1 MATLEELEDAL
12 ITAGESGNTKAT
24 ASISDAMRAHPTFQ
38 GNAKEKLD
46 SGSYGL
52 DANLQH
58 LGKDEKRAEMSKY
71 MARSMGLKD
80 SEVDVTQGMG
90 TYGRF
95 KLSFQPTEKDK
106 VKHLEDTYGR
116 ENIRATE
123 VGGKMKLLYRD
134 EQETGGQFRA
144 VDEEGVSLADFF
156 GDTAGTA
163 LPIAGAVG
171 AAVATGGASIPLM
184 AGASA
189 LGGLA
194 AGVGQ
199 DTAVRAASGEDL
211 QLGESLKRR
220 GIEAAIGVPIDLVT
234 GVGGKLLTQSLSKR
248 AVDKTT
254 GSVLKAIDDVNLKY
268 SNDVG
273 QIEATTAMEIGE
285 QSAKEESVRA
295 GFGGA
300 PHKQLENIRIR
311 SAQIRDVMRGK
322 QAPKDI
328 ESAFKG
334 YVDDVNEQLNI
345 MRASKDK
352 AVVDMADIID
362 QKIANNAGRLKPK
375 TAAGQ
380 SKRGDDIQGAIQD
393 AVARKGKGGKVV
405 GGVEFERGKLYGAA
419 YGATEGAGVTLNS
432 LEDAIQAGLG
442 DMNLPRDMTG
452 DIINLLGERVGKNA
466 ASIIDDLTRM
476 HGSGT
481 SGVTKSST
489 LTVQQVDDYLQ
500 GIAKDAKLHKTGALT
515 PTERNARALHANIKA
530 LRDKVIDEQAPAA
543 RPLFKSADD
552 HFQKKVLPARELDVD
567 KILSTEASGAY
578 SQQGEQVIDAA
589 LNSTRA
595 VKQILKVTG
604 NDSTVKKTL
613 RDAYLERISAN
624 PQSLS
629 WDDDIVTALWGSG
642 KVKSLQ
648 KAQAI
653 LKGRK
658 LAMSSKTEAAFN
670 KAMGAMDDTSRNKAL
685 NELKKAHK
693 ADTDLAEA
701 LKKKLIRAVREDKV
715 EINSKNAGEFVDT
728 MNNSSPAEINA
739 FYKAVENGRGGV
751 EAKEAFQ
758 QASFDRLQSITKG
771 SSPQRAGKHSESL
784 WTPELMDAQLKGAS
798 GKRWEALL
806 GKDQVKDLMDL
817 NTIIRSASEPK
828 VAAGEIGA
836 RTGGSVGQGG
846 FTPYVLVSGSIPKW
860 AWRKVLNV
868 AYGSKMLKPLVKAL
882 DPENVTF
889 DDALFKKIMP
899 AMMAT
904 QRGAKALGDEMDAD
918 PEFEAFMEDQMA
930 GGGSPQASQ

>member
-1 MATLEELEDAL
+1 
-12 ITAGESGNTKAT
+12 
-24 ASISDAMRAHPTFQ
+24 
-38 GNAKEKLD
+38 
-46 SGSYGL
+46 
-52 DANLQH
+52 
-58 LGKDEKRAEMSKY
+58 
-71 MARSMGLKD
+71 MGF
-80 SEVDVTQGMG
+80 G
-90 TYGRF
+90 GRF
-95 KLSFQPTEKDK
+95 TLGFQATEKDK
-106 VKHLEDTYGR
+106 FKELEDRYGR
-116 ENIRATE
+116 ENIQGIE
-123 VGGKMKLLYRD
+123 VGGKQKLLYRD
-134 EQETGGQFRA
+134 EKETGGKYRA
-144 VDEEGVSLADFF
+144 VDEEGLSLSDFF
-156 GDTAGTA
+156 ADTAGTA

-171 AAVATGGASIPLM
+171 AAALTGGTSIPLL

-328 ESAFKG
+328 ESAFAG

-380 SKRGDDIQGAIQD
+380 TQRGDSIQGAIQD
-393 AVARKGKGGKVV
+393 AVARKEGGKVV
-405 GGVEFERGKLYGAA
+405 GGVEFERGKLYDAA
-419 YGATEGAGVTLNS
+419 YGATEGAQVSLPS
-432 LEDAIQAGLG
+432 LEATIQSSLK
-442 DMNLPRDMTG
+442 DMNLPTDMAG
-452 DIINLLGERVGKNA
+452 DVIELLGERVGKNSA
-466 ASIIDDLTRM
+466 QVVDDLTRM
-476 HGSGT
+476 HGNGSA
-481 SGVTKSST
+481 

-500 GIAKDAKLHKTGALT
+500 QIAKDAKLNKTGALT
-515 PTERNARALHANIKA
+515 VTERHARTLHANVKA

-552 HFQKKVLPARELDVD
+552 HFKQKVLPARELDVD

-578 SQQGEQVIDAA
+578 SHQGEQVIDAA

-604 NDSTVKKTL
+604 NDSAVKKTL

-658 LAMSSKTEAAFN
+658 LAMSAKTEAAFN
-670 KAMGAMDDTSRNKAL
+670 KAMGAMDDTSRNRAL

-806 GKDQVKDLMDL
+806 GKDQVKDLRDL

-860 AWRKVLNV
+860 AWRKVINV

-918 PEFEAFMEDQMA
+918 PEFESWMENQMA
-930 GGGSPQASQ
+930 GGESPQSPQ

>member
-24 ASISDAMRAHPTFQ
+24 SSISDAMRAHPTFQ

-171 AAVATGGASIPLM
+171 AAVATGGASIPLL

-328 ESAFKG
+328 ESAFAG

-380 SKRGDDIQGAIQD
+380 TQRGDSIQGAIQD
-393 AVARKGKGGKVV
+393 AVARKEGGKVV
-405 GGVEFERGKLYGAA
+405 GGVEFERGKLYDAA
-419 YGATEGAGVTLNS
+419 YGATEGAQVSLPS
-432 LEDAIQAGLG
+432 LEATIQSSLK
-442 DMNLPRDMTG
+442 DMNLPTDMAG
-452 DIINLLGERVGKNA
+452 DVIELLGERVGKNA
-466 ASIIDDLTRM
+466 AQVVDDLTRIQGN
-476 HGSGT
+476 GSA
-481 SGVTKSST
+481 

-500 GIAKDAKLHKTGALT
+500 QIAKDAKLNKTGALT
-515 PTERNARALHANIKA
+515 VTERHARTLHANVKA

-552 HFQKKVLPARELDVD
+552 HFKQKVLPARELDVD
-567 KILSTEASGAY
+567 KILSKEASGAY
-578 SQQGEQVIDAA
+578 SNQGEQVIDAA

-604 NDSTVKKTL
+604 NDSAVKKTL

-642 KVKSLQ
+642 TEGSSH
-648 KAQAI
+648 
-653 LKGRK
+653 LKG
-658 LAMSSKTEAAFN
+658 S
-670 KAMGAMDDTSRNKAL
+670 
-685 NELKKAHK
+685 
-693 ADTDLAEA
+693 
-701 LKKKLIRAVREDKV
+701 
-715 EINSKNAGEFVDT
+715 
-728 MNNSSPAEINA
+728 
-739 FYKAVENGRGGV
+739 
-751 EAKEAFQ
+751 
-758 QASFDRLQSITKG
+758 QAS
-771 SSPQRAGKHSESL
+771 
-784 WTPELMDAQLKGAS
+784 
-798 GKRWEALL
+798 
-806 GKDQVKDLMDL
+806 
-817 NTIIRSASEPK
+817 
-828 VAAGEIGA
+828 
-836 RTGGSVGQGG
+836 
-846 FTPYVLVSGSIPKW
+846 
-860 AWRKVLNV
+860 NV
-868 AYGSKMLKPLVKAL
+868 
-882 DPENVTF
+882 
-889 DDALFKKIMP
+889 I
-899 AMMAT
+899 
-904 QRGAKALGDEMDAD
+904 
-918 PEFEAFMEDQMA
+918 ED
-930 GGGSPQASQ
+930 

>member
-1 MATLEELEDAL
+1 MATLEELENAL
-12 ITAGESGNTKAT
+12 ITAGESGNTEAT
-24 ASISDAMRAHPTFQ
+24 ESISDAMRAHPTFQ
-38 GNAKEKLD
+38 QNAKGTLD
-46 SGSYGL
+46 SGDYKYGDDGVTEL
-52 DANLQH
+52 EKGEQRAN
-58 LGKDEKRAEMSKY
+58 MSKQ

-171 AAVATGGASIPLM
+171 AAVATGGASIPLL

-328 ESAFKG
+328 ESAFAG

-380 SKRGDDIQGAIQD
+380 TQRGDSIQGAIQD
-393 AVARKGKGGKVV
+393 AVARKEGGKVV
-405 GGVEFERGKLYGAA
+405 GGVEFERGKLYDAA
-419 YGATEGAGVTLNS
+419 YGATEGAQVSLPS
-432 LEDAIQAGLG
+432 LEATIQSSLK
-442 DMNLPRDMTG
+442 DMNLPTDMAG
-452 DIINLLGERVGKNA
+452 DVIELLGERVGKNSA
-466 ASIIDDLTRM
+466 QVVDDLTRM
-476 HGSGT
+476 HGNGSA
-481 SGVTKSST
+481 

-500 GIAKDAKLHKTGALT
+500 QIAKDAKLNKTGALT
-515 PTERNARALHANIKA
+515 VTERHARTLHANVKA

-552 HFQKKVLPARELDVD
+552 HFKQKVLPARELDVD
-567 KILSTEASGAY
+567 KILSKEASGAY
-578 SQQGEQVIDAA
+578 SNQGEQVIDAA

-604 NDSTVKKTL
+604 NDSAVKKTL

-670 KAMGAMDDTSRNKAL
+670 KVMGAMDDTSRNRAIK
-685 NELKKAHK
+685 ELDKAHK
-693 ADTDLAEA
+693 ADAELEKA

-728 MNNSSPAEINA
+728 MNNSSPAEIKA
-739 FYKAVENGRGGV
+739 FYEAVEKGRGGV

-758 QASFDRLQSITKG
+758 QASFDRLQSLTKG
-771 SSPQRAGKHSESL
+771 SSPQRAGKHSEAL

-798 GKRWEALL
+798 RDRWEALL

-860 AWRKVLNV
+860 AWRKVINV

-918 PEFEAFMEDQMA
+918 PEFESWMENRMA
-930 GGGSPQASQ
+930 GGESPQASQ

>member
-171 AAVATGGASIPLM
+171 AAVATGGASIPLL

-268 SNDVG
+268 SDDVG
-273 QIEATTAMEIGE
+273 RIEATTAMEIGE

-328 ESAFKG
+328 ESAFAG

-380 SKRGDDIQGAIQD
+380 TQRGDSIQGAIQD
-393 AVARKGKGGKVV
+393 AVARKEGGKVV
-405 GGVEFERGKLYGAA
+405 GGVEFERGKLYDAA
-419 YGATEGAGVTLNS
+419 YGATEGAQVSLPS
-432 LEDAIQAGLG
+432 LEATIQSSLK
-442 DMNLPRDMTG
+442 DMNLPTDMAG
-452 DIINLLGERVGKNA
+452 DVIELLGERVGKNSA
-466 ASIIDDLTRM
+466 QVVDDLTRM
-476 HGSGT
+476 HGNGSA
-481 SGVTKSST
+481 

-500 GIAKDAKLHKTGALT
+500 QIAKDAKLNKTGALT
-515 PTERNARALHANIKA
+515 VTERHARTLHANVKA

-552 HFQKKVLPARELDVD
+552 HFKQKVLPARELDVD
-567 KILSTEASGAY
+567 KILSKEASGAY
-578 SQQGEQVIDAA
+578 SHQGEQVIDAA

-670 KAMGAMDDTSRNKAL
+670 KAMGAMDDTSRNRAL

-728 MNNSSPAEINA
+728 MTNSSPAEIKA

-758 QASFDRLQSITKG
+758 QASFDRLQSLTKG

-784 WTPELMDAQLKGAS
+784 WTPELMEAQLNGAS
-798 GKRWEALL
+798 GDRWAALL
-806 GKDQVKDLMDL
+806 GKDQVKDLRDL

-836 RTGGSVGQGG
+836 RTGGSIGQGG

-918 PEFEAFMEDQMA
+918 PEFESWMENQMA
-930 GGGSPQASQ
+930 GGESPQASQ

>member
-171 AAVATGGASIPLM
+171 AAVATGGASIPLL

-328 ESAFKG
+328 ESAFAG

-380 SKRGDDIQGAIQD
+380 TQRGDSIQGAIQD
-393 AVARKGKGGKVV
+393 AVARKEGGKVV
-405 GGVEFERGKLYGAA
+405 GGVEFERGKLYDAA
-419 YGATEGAGVTLNS
+419 YGATEGAQVSLPS
-432 LEDAIQAGLG
+432 LEATIQSSLK
-442 DMNLPRDMTG
+442 DMNLPTDMAG
-452 DIINLLGERVGKNA
+452 DVIELLGERVGKNSA
-466 ASIIDDLTRM
+466 QVVDDLTRM
-476 HGSGT
+476 HGNGSA
-481 SGVTKSST
+481 

-500 GIAKDAKLHKTGALT
+500 QIAKDAKLNKTGALT
-515 PTERNARALHANIKA
+515 VTERHARTLHANVKA

-552 HFQKKVLPARELDVD
+552 HFKQKVLPARELDVD

-578 SQQGEQVIDAA
+578 SHQGEQVIDAA

-604 NDSTVKKTL
+604 NDSAVKKTL

-670 KAMGAMDDTSRNKAL
+670 KVMGAMDDTSRNRAIK
-685 NELKKAHK
+685 ELDKAHK
-693 ADTDLAEA
+693 ADAELEKA

-728 MNNSSPAEINA
+728 MNNSSPAEIKA
-739 FYKAVENGRGGV
+739 FYEAVEKGRGGV

-758 QASFDRLQSITKG
+758 QASFDRLQSLTKG
-771 SSPQRAGKHSESL
+771 SSPQRAGKHSEAL

-798 GKRWEALL
+798 RDRWEALL

-860 AWRKVLNV
+860 AWRKVINV

-918 PEFEAFMEDQMA
+918 PEFESWMENRMA
-930 GGGSPQASQ
+930 GGESPQASQ

>member
-171 AAVATGGASIPLM
+171 AAVATGGASIPLL

-211 QLGESLKRR
+211 QLGESFKRR

-328 ESAFKG
+328 ESAFAG

-380 SKRGDDIQGAIQD
+380 TQRGDSIQGAIQD
-393 AVARKGKGGKVV
+393 AVARKEGGKVV
-405 GGVEFERGKLYGAA
+405 GGVEFERGKLYDAA
-419 YGATEGAGVTLNS
+419 YGATEGAQVSLPS
-432 LEDAIQAGLG
+432 LEATIQSSLK
-442 DMNLPRDMTG
+442 DMNLPTDMAG
-452 DIINLLGERVGKNA
+452 DVIELLGERVGKNSA
-466 ASIIDDLTRM
+466 QVVDDLTRM
-476 HGSGT
+476 HGNGSA
-481 SGVTKSST
+481 

-500 GIAKDAKLHKTGALT
+500 QIAKDAKLNKTGALT
-515 PTERNARALHANIKA
+515 VTERHARTLHANVKA

-552 HFQKKVLPARELDVD
+552 HFKQKVLPARELDVD
-567 KILSTEASGAY
+567 KILSKEASGAY
-578 SQQGEQVIDAA
+578 SNQGEQVIDAA

-604 NDSTVKKTL
+604 NDSAVKKTL

-670 KAMGAMDDTSRNKAL
+670 KVMGAMDDTSRNRAIK
-685 NELKKAHK
+685 ELDKAHK
-693 ADTDLAEA
+693 ADAELEKA

-728 MNNSSPAEINA
+728 MNNSSPAEIKA
-739 FYKAVENGRGGV
+739 FYEAVEKGRGGV

-758 QASFDRLQSITKG
+758 QASFDRLQSLTKG
-771 SSPQRAGKHSESL
+771 SSPQRAGKHSEAL

-798 GKRWEALL
+798 RDRWEALL

-860 AWRKVLNV
+860 AWRKVINV

-918 PEFEAFMEDQMA
+918 PEFESWMENRMA
-930 GGGSPQASQ
+930 GGESPQASQ

>member
-1 MATLEELEDAL
+1 MQNALASADASGDNEDAKL
-12 ITAGESGNTKAT
+12 IAAD
-24 ASISDAMRAHPTFQ
+24 IRAHPTFQ
-38 GNAKEKLD
+38 QNAKGALD
-46 SGSYGL
+46 SGDYKYGA
-52 DANLQH
+52 DGMTE
-58 LGKDEKRAEMSKY
+58 LGKDEQRANMSKQ

-184 AGASA
+184 AGAAA

-211 QLGESLKRR
+211 QLGESFKRR

-254 GSVLKAIDDVNLKY
+254 GSVMKALGDINLKY
-268 SNDVG
+268 GDGVG
-273 QIEATTAMEIGE
+273 RIEATTAMEIGE
-285 QSAKEESVRA
+285 KSAKGESVRA
-295 GFGGA
+295 GFGGI
-300 PHKQLENIRIR
+300 PHKELENIRIR
-311 SAQIRDVMRGK
+311 SARIRDVMRGD

-345 MRASKDK
+345 MRESKDK
-352 AVVDMADIID
+352 AVIDMADIID

-375 TAAGQ
+375 TAALQ

-393 AVARKGKGGKVV
+393 AVARKGKGGKTV
-405 GGVEFERGKLYGAA
+405 GGVEFERGKLYDAA
-419 YGATEGAGVTLNS
+419 YGATKGAEVSLPS
-432 LEDAIQAGLG
+432 LESAVQAGLG

-452 DIINLLGERVGKNA
+452 DVINLLGERVGKNA
-466 ASIIDDLTRM
+466 ANIIDDLTRM
-476 HGSGT
+476 HGKG
-481 SGVTKSST
+481 ST

-500 GIAKDAKLHKTGALT
+500 GIAKDAKLHKTGTLT

-543 RPLFKSADD
+543 RPLFSTADT

-578 SQQGEQVIDAA
+578 SHQGEQVIDAA

-595 VKQILKVTG
+595 VKQILRVTG

-613 RDAYLERISAN
+613 KDAYLERISAN

-658 LAMSSKTEAAFN
+658 LAMSAKTEAAFN
-670 KAMGAMDDTSRNKAL
+670 KVMGAMDDTSRNRAIK
-685 NELKKAHK
+685 ELDKAHK
-693 ADTDLAEA
+693 ADAELEKA
-701 LKKKLIRAVREDKV
+701 LKKKLIRAVREDKI

-728 MNNSSPAEINA
+728 MSNSSAAEIKA
-739 FYKAVENGRGGV
+739 FYKALESGKRGGV
-751 EAKEAFQ
+751 ESRQAFQ

-771 SSPQRAGKHSESL
+771 SSPQRAGKHSEAL

-798 GKRWEALL
+798 RDRWEALL
-806 GKDQVKDLMDL
+806 GEDQVKDLMDL

-860 AWRKVLNV
+860 AWRKVINV

-899 AMMAT
+899 AMMGT
-904 QRGAKALGDEMDAD
+904 RRGVKALGDEMDAD

>member
-12 ITAGESGNTKAT
+12 IAAGEAGNTDAT
-24 ASISDAMRAHPTFQ
+24 ARISDAMRAHPTFQ
-38 GNAKEKLD
+38 LNAKKQLDSGAYKLD
-46 SGSYGL
+46 SEGVMELSKGESR
-52 DANLQH
+52 AN
-58 LGKDEKRAEMSKY
+58 MSKY
-71 MARSMGLKD
+71 LARSMGLKD

-123 VGGKMKLLYRD
+123 IGGKMKILYRD
-134 EQETGGQFRA
+134 DQETGGKFRA

-156 GDTAGTA
+156 GDTAGSA

-171 AAVATGGASIPLM
+171 AAALTGGASIPLM
-184 AGASA
+184 AGAAA
-189 LGGLA
+189 LGGLTA
-194 AGVGQ
+194 SVGQ

-211 QLGESLKRR
+211 QLGESFKRR

-234 GVGGKLLTQSLSKR
+234 GVGGKLLTRSLSKR

-268 SNDVG
+268 GDG
-273 QIEATTAMEIGE
+273 GRIEATTAMGIGE
-285 QSAKEESVRA
+285 DAAKKESTRA

-311 SAQIRDVMRGK
+311 SGQIRDVMRGK

-334 YVDDVNEQLNI
+334 YVDDVNEQLNV
-345 MRASKDK
+345 MRTSKDK
-352 AVVDMADIID
+352 AVVEMADIID
-362 QKIANNAGRLKPK
+362 KKIANNAGRLKPK
-375 TAAGQ
+375 TAALQ
-380 SKRGDDIQGAIQD
+380 SQRGNDIQGAIQD
-393 AVARKGKGGKVV
+393 AVARKGKDGKVA
-405 GGVEFERGKLYGAA
+405 GGVEFERGKLYDAA
-419 YGATEGAGVTLNS
+419 YGATEGAQVSLPS
-432 LEDAIQAGLG
+432 LEATIQSSLK
-442 DMNLPRDMTG
+442 DMNLPTDMAG
-452 DIINLLGERVGKNA
+452 DVIELLGERVGKNSA
-466 ASIIDDLTRM
+466 QVVDDLTRM
-476 HGSGT
+476 HGKGSA
-481 SGVTKSST
+481 

-500 GIAKDAKLHKTGALT
+500 QIAKDAKLNKTGNLT
-515 PTERNARALHANIKA
+515 VTERHARTLHANVKN
-530 LRDKVIDEQAPAA
+530 LRDQVIDEQAPAA

-552 HFQKKVLPARELDVD
+552 HFKQKVLPARELDVD
-567 KILSTEASGAY
+567 KILSKEASGAY
-578 SQQGEQVIDAA
+578 SSQGEQVIDAA

-595 VKQILKVTG
+595 VKQILEVTG
-604 NDSTVKKTL
+604 NDSAVRKTM

-624 PQSLS
+624 PQNLS
-629 WDDDIVTALWGSG
+629 WDDNIVTELWGSG
-642 KVKSLQ
+642 KVKSLR

-653 LKGRK
+653 LKGRSS
-658 LAMSSKTEAAFN
+658 AMSAKTEAAFN

-685 NELKKAHK
+685 GELSKANKADEELAKSLKKR
-693 ADTDLAEA
+693 LV
-701 LKKKLIRAVREDKV
+701 RAVREDKI
-715 EINSKNAGEFVDT
+715 EINSKNAVEFVDT
-728 MNNSSPAEINA
+728 MSNSSAAEIKA
-739 FYKAVENGRGGV
+739 FYEALESGKRGGI
-751 EAKEAFQ
+751 ESRQAFQ
-758 QASFDRLQSITKG
+758 QAAFDRLQSITKG
-771 SSPQRAGKHSESL
+771 SSPQRAGRHSEAL

-798 GKRWEALL
+798 RDRWEALL
-806 GKDQVKDLMDL
+806 GEDQVKDLMDL

-836 RTGGSVGQGG
+836 RTGGSIGQGG

-868 AYGSKMLKPLVKAL
+868 AYGSKMLRPLVKAL

-899 AMMAT
+899 AMIGT
-904 QRGAKALGDEMDAD
+904 RRGAKALGDEMDSD
-918 PEFEAFMEDQMA
+918 PEFEAFMENQMA
-930 GGGSPQASQ
+930 GGQPSQAAQAPR

>member
-1 MATLEELEDAL
+1 MPTLEQMQNALASADASGDNEDAKL
-12 ITAGESGNTKAT
+12 IAAD
-24 ASISDAMRAHPTFQ
+24 IRAHPTFQ
-38 GNAKEKLD
+38 QNAKGALD
-46 SGSYGL
+46 SGDYKYGA
-52 DANLQH
+52 DGMTE
-58 LGKDEKRAEMSKY
+58 LGKDEQRANMSKQ

-184 AGASA
+184 AGAAA

-211 QLGESLKRR
+211 QLGESFKRR

-254 GSVLKAIDDVNLKY
+254 GSVMKALGDINLKY
-268 SNDVG
+268 GDGVG
-273 QIEATTAMEIGE
+273 RIEATTAMEIGE
-285 QSAKEESVRA
+285 KSAKGESVRA
-295 GFGGA
+295 GFGGI
-300 PHKQLENIRIR
+300 PHKELENIRIR
-311 SAQIRDVMRGK
+311 SARIRDVMRGD

-345 MRASKDK
+345 MRESKDK
-352 AVVDMADIID
+352 AVIDMADIID

-375 TAAGQ
+375 TAALQ

-393 AVARKGKGGKVV
+393 AVARKGKGGKTV
-405 GGVEFERGKLYGAA
+405 GGVEFERGKLYDAA
-419 YGATEGAGVTLNS
+419 YGATKGAEVSLPS
-432 LEDAIQAGLG
+432 LESAVQAGLG

-452 DIINLLGERVGKNA
+452 DVINLLGERVGKNA
-466 ASIIDDLTRM
+466 ANIIDDLTRM
-476 HGSGT
+476 HGKG
-481 SGVTKSST
+481 ST

-500 GIAKDAKLHKTGALT
+500 GIAKDAKLHKTGTLT

-543 RPLFKSADD
+543 RPLFSTADT

-578 SQQGEQVIDAA
+578 SHQGEQVIDAA

-595 VKQILKVTG
+595 VKQILRVTG

-613 RDAYLERISAN
+613 KDAYLERISAN

-658 LAMSSKTEAAFN
+658 LAMSAKTEAAFN
-670 KAMGAMDDTSRNKAL
+670 KVMGAMDDTSRNRAIK
-685 NELKKAHK
+685 ELDKAHK
-693 ADTDLAEA
+693 ADAELEKA
-701 LKKKLIRAVREDKV
+701 LKKKLIRAVREDKI

-728 MNNSSPAEINA
+728 MSNSSAAEIKA
-739 FYKAVENGRGGV
+739 FYKALESGKRGGV
-751 EAKEAFQ
+751 ESRQAFQ

-771 SSPQRAGKHSESL
+771 SSPQRAGKHSEAL

-798 GKRWEALL
+798 RDRWEALL
-806 GKDQVKDLMDL
+806 GEDQVKDLMDL

-860 AWRKVLNV
+860 AWRKVINV

-899 AMMAT
+899 AMMGT
-904 QRGAKALGDEMDAD
+904 RRGVKALGDEMDAD

>member
-12 ITAGESGNTKAT
+12 IAAGEAGNTDAT
-24 ASISDAMRAHPTFQ
+24 ARISDAMRAHPTFQ
-38 GNAKEKLD
+38 LNAKKQLDSGAYKLD
-46 SGSYGL
+46 SEGVMELSKGESR
-52 DANLQH
+52 AN
-58 LGKDEKRAEMSKY
+58 MSKY
-71 MARSMGLKD
+71 LARSMGLKD

-123 VGGKMKLLYRD
+123 IGGKMKILYRD
-134 EQETGGQFRA
+134 DQETGGKFRA

-156 GDTAGTA
+156 GDTAGSA

-171 AAVATGGASIPLM
+171 AAALTGGASIPLM
-184 AGASA
+184 AGAAA
-189 LGGLA
+189 LGGLTA
-194 AGVGQ
+194 SVGQ

-211 QLGESLKRR
+211 QLGESFKRR

-234 GVGGKLLTQSLSKR
+234 GVGGKLLTRSLSKR

-268 SNDVG
+268 GDG
-273 QIEATTAMEIGE
+273 GRIEATTAMGIGE
-285 QSAKEESVRA
+285 DAAKKESTRA

-311 SAQIRDVMRGK
+311 SGQIRDVMRGK

-334 YVDDVNEQLNI
+334 YVDDVNEQLNV
-345 MRASKDK
+345 MRTSKDK
-352 AVVDMADIID
+352 AVVEMADIID
-362 QKIANNAGRLKPK
+362 KKIANNAGRLKPK
-375 TAAGQ
+375 TAALQ
-380 SKRGDDIQGAIQD
+380 SQRGNDIQGAIQD
-393 AVARKGKGGKVV
+393 AVARKGKDGKVA
-405 GGVEFERGKLYGAA
+405 GGVEFERGKLYDAA
-419 YGATEGAGVTLNS
+419 YGATEGAQVSLPS
-432 LEDAIQAGLG
+432 LEATIQSSLK
-442 DMNLPRDMTG
+442 DMNLPADMAG
-452 DIINLLGERVGKNA
+452 DVIELLGERVGKNSA
-466 ASIIDDLTRM
+466 QVVDDLTRM
-476 HGSGT
+476 HGKGSA
-481 SGVTKSST
+481 

-500 GIAKDAKLHKTGALT
+500 QIAKDAKLNKTGNLT
-515 PTERNARALHANIKA
+515 VTERHARTLHANVKA
-530 LRDKVIDEQAPAA
+530 LRDQVIDEQAPAA

-552 HFQKKVLPARELDVD
+552 HFKQKVLPARELDVD
-567 KILSTEASGAY
+567 KILSKEASGAY
-578 SQQGEQVIDAA
+578 SSQGEQVIDAA

-595 VKQILKVTG
+595 VKQILEVTG
-604 NDSTVKKTL
+604 NDSAVRKTM

-624 PQSLS
+624 PQNLS
-629 WDDDIVTALWGSG
+629 WDDNIVTELWGSG
-642 KVKSLQ
+642 KVKSLR

-653 LKGRK
+653 LKGRSS
-658 LAMSSKTEAAFN
+658 AMSAKTEAAFN

-685 NELKKAHK
+685 GELSKANKADEELAKSLKKR
-693 ADTDLAEA
+693 LV
-701 LKKKLIRAVREDKV
+701 RAVREDKV
-715 EINSKNAGEFVDT
+715 EINSRNAGEFVDT
-728 MNNSSPAEINA
+728 MTNSSPAEINA

-758 QASFDRLQSITKG
+758 QAAFDRLQSVTKG

-784 WTPELMDAQLKGAS
+784 WTPELMEAQLKGAS

-836 RTGGSVGQGG
+836 RTGGSIGQGG

-899 AMMAT
+899 AMIGT
-904 QRGAKALGDEMDAD
+904 RRGAKALGDEMDSD
-918 PEFEAFMEDQMA
+918 PEFEAFMENQMA
-930 GGGSPQASQ
+930 GGQPSQSAQAPR

>member
-1 MATLEELEDAL
+1 MQNALASADASGDNEDAKL
-12 ITAGESGNTKAT
+12 IAAD
-24 ASISDAMRAHPTFQ
+24 IRAHPTFQ
-38 GNAKEKLD
+38 QNAKGALD
-46 SGSYGL
+46 SGDYKYGA
-52 DANLQH
+52 DGMTE
-58 LGKDEKRAEMSKY
+58 LGKDEQRANMSKQ

-184 AGASA
+184 AGAAA
-189 LGGLA
+189 LGGFT

-211 QLGESLKRR
+211 QLGESFKRR

-254 GSVLKAIDDVNLKY
+254 GSVMKALGDINLKY
-268 SNDVG
+268 SDDVG
-273 QIEATTAMEIGE
+273 RIEATTAMEIGE
-285 QSAKEESVRA
+285 KSAKEESVRA
-295 GFGGA
+295 GFGGI
-300 PHKQLENIRIR
+300 PHKELENIRIR
-311 SAQIRDVMRGK
+311 SARIRDVMRGD

-345 MRASKDK
+345 MRESKDK
-352 AVVDMADIID
+352 AVIDMADIID

-375 TAAGQ
+375 TAALQ
-380 SKRGDDIQGAIQD
+380 SKRGDDIQGAIQN
-393 AVARKGKGGKVV
+393 AVERKGKDGKTVI
-405 GGVEFERGKLYGAA
+405 GGVEFERGKLYDAA
-419 YGATEGAGVTLNS
+419 YGATEGAGVSLPS
-432 LEDAIQAGLG
+432 LESAVQAGLG

-452 DIINLLGERVGKNA
+452 DVINLLGERVGKSA
-466 ASIIDDLTRM
+466 ANIIDDLTRM
-476 HGSGT
+476 HGKG
-481 SGVTKSST
+481 ST
-489 LTVQQVDDYLQ
+489 LTVQQVDNYLQ
-500 GIAKDAKLHKTGALT
+500 GIAKDAKLHKAARELS

-543 RPLFKSADD
+543 RPLFSTADT

-567 KILSTEASGAY
+567 KILSTEGSGAY
-578 SQQGEQVIDAA
+578 SHQGEQVIDAA

-604 NDSTVKKTL
+604 NDSSVKKAL
-613 RDAYLERISAN
+613 KDAYLERISAN

-642 KVKSLQ
+642 KVTSLQ
-648 KAQAI
+648 KAQSI

-658 LAMSSKTEAAFN
+658 LAMSAKTETAFN
-670 KAMGAMDDTSRNKAL
+670 KVMGAMDDTSRNRAIK
-685 NELKKAHK
+685 ELDKAHK

-728 MNNSSPAEINA
+728 MNNSSVAEIES

-758 QASFDRLQSITKG
+758 QASFDRLQSLTKG

-784 WTPELMDAQLKGAS
+784 WTPELMDAQLDGVS
-798 GKRWEALL
+798 GDRWAALL
-806 GKDQVKDLMDL
+806 GKDQVKDLRDL

-836 RTGGSVGQGG
+836 RTGGSIGQGG

-860 AWRKVLNV
+860 VWRKVINV

-899 AMMAT
+899 AMLAT

-918 PEFEAFMEDQMA
+918 PEFESWMENQMA
-930 GGGSPQASQ
+930 GGGSPQAPQ

>member
-328 ESAFKG
+328 ESAFAG

-380 SKRGDDIQGAIQD
+380 TQRGDSIQGAIQD
-393 AVARKGKGGKVV
+393 AVARKEGGKVV
-405 GGVEFERGKLYGAA
+405 GGVEFERGKLYDAA
-419 YGATEGAGVTLNS
+419 YGATEGAQVSLPS
-432 LEDAIQAGLG
+432 LEATIQSSLK
-442 DMNLPRDMTG
+442 DMNLPTDMAG
-452 DIINLLGERVGKNA
+452 DVIELLGERVGKNSA
-466 ASIIDDLTRM
+466 QVVDDLTRM
-476 HGSGT
+476 HGNGSA
-481 SGVTKSST
+481 

-500 GIAKDAKLHKTGALT
+500 QIAKDAKLNKTGALT
-515 PTERNARALHANIKA
+515 VTERHARTLHANVKA

-552 HFQKKVLPARELDVD
+552 HFKQKVLPARELDVD
-567 KILSTEASGAY
+567 KILSKEASGAY
-578 SQQGEQVIDAA
+578 SHQGEQVIDAA

-670 KAMGAMDDTSRNKAL
+670 KAMGAMDDTSRNRAL

-728 MNNSSPAEINA
+728 MNNSSPAEIKA
-739 FYKAVENGRGGV
+739 FYRAVENGRGGV

-806 GKDQVKDLMDL
+806 GKDQVKDLRDL

-918 PEFEAFMEDQMA
+918 PEFESWMENQMA
-930 GGGSPQASQ
+930 GGESPQASQ

>member
-1 MATLEELEDAL
+1 
-12 ITAGESGNTKAT
+12 
-24 ASISDAMRAHPTFQ
+24 
-38 GNAKEKLD
+38 
-46 SGSYGL
+46 
-52 DANLQH
+52 
-58 LGKDEKRAEMSKY
+58 
-71 MARSMGLKD
+71 
-80 SEVDVTQGMG
+80 
-90 TYGRF
+90 
-95 KLSFQPTEKDK
+95 
-106 VKHLEDTYGR
+106 
-116 ENIRATE
+116 
-123 VGGKMKLLYRD
+123 
-134 EQETGGQFRA
+134 
-144 VDEEGVSLADFF
+144 VSLADFF

-184 AGASA
+184 AGAAA

-211 QLGESLKRR
+211 QLGESFKRR

-254 GSVLKAIDDVNLKY
+254 GSVMKALGDINLKY
-268 SNDVG
+268 GDGVG
-273 QIEATTAMEIGE
+273 RIEATTAMEIGE
-285 QSAKEESVRA
+285 KSAKGESVRA
-295 GFGGA
+295 GFGGI
-300 PHKQLENIRIR
+300 PHKELENIRIR
-311 SAQIRDVMRGK
+311 SARIRDVMRGD

-345 MRASKDK
+345 MRESKDK
-352 AVVDMADIID
+352 AVIDMADIID

-375 TAAGQ
+375 TAALQ

-393 AVARKGKGGKVV
+393 AVARKGKGGKTV
-405 GGVEFERGKLYGAA
+405 GGVEFERGKLYDAA
-419 YGATEGAGVTLNS
+419 YGATKGAEVSLPS
-432 LEDAIQAGLG
+432 LESAVQAGLG

-452 DIINLLGERVGKNA
+452 DVINLLGERVGKNA
-466 ASIIDDLTRM
+466 ANIIDDLTRM
-476 HGSGT
+476 HGKG
-481 SGVTKSST
+481 ST

-500 GIAKDAKLHKTGALT
+500 GIAKDAKLHKTGTLT

-543 RPLFKSADD
+543 RPLFSTADT

-578 SQQGEQVIDAA
+578 SHQGEQVIDAA

-595 VKQILKVTG
+595 VKQILRVTG

-613 RDAYLERISAN
+613 KDAYLERISAN

-658 LAMSSKTEAAFN
+658 LAMSAKTEAAFN
-670 KAMGAMDDTSRNKAL
+670 KVMGAMDDTSRNRAIK
-685 NELKKAHK
+685 ELDKAHK
-693 ADTDLAEA
+693 ADAELEKA
-701 LKKKLIRAVREDKV
+701 LKKKLIRAVREDKI

-728 MNNSSPAEINA
+728 MSNSSAAEIKA
-739 FYKAVENGRGGV
+739 FYKALESGKRGGV
-751 EAKEAFQ
+751 ESRQAFQ

-771 SSPQRAGKHSESL
+771 SSPQRAGKHSEAL

-798 GKRWEALL
+798 RDRWEALL
-806 GKDQVKDLMDL
+806 GEDQVKDLMDL

-860 AWRKVLNV
+860 AWRKVINV

-899 AMMAT
+899 AMMGT
-904 QRGAKALGDEMDAD
+904 RRGVKALGDEMDAD

>member
-1 MATLEELEDAL
+1 MPTLEQMQNALASADASGDNEDAKL
-12 ITAGESGNTKAT
+12 IAAD
-24 ASISDAMRAHPTFQ
+24 IRAHPTFQ
-38 GNAKEKLD
+38 QNAKEALD
-46 SGSYGL
+46 SGDYRYGA
-52 DANLQH
+52 DGMTE
-58 LGKDEKRAEMSKY
+58 LGKDEQRANMSKQ

-184 AGASA
+184 AGAAA
-189 LGGLA
+189 LGGLT

-211 QLGESLKRR
+211 QLGESFKRR

-234 GVGGKLLTQSLSKR
+234 GVGGKLLTRSLSKR

-254 GSVLKAIDDVNLKY
+254 GSVLKAIDDVNLNY
-268 SNDVG
+268 GDG
-273 QIEATTAMEIGE
+273 GRIEATTAMEIGE
-285 QSAKEESVRA
+285 DAAKKESTRA

-311 SAQIRDVMRGK
+311 SGQIRDVMRGK

-334 YVDDVNEQLNI
+334 YVDDVNEQLNV
-345 MRASKDK
+345 MRTSKDK
-352 AVVDMADIID
+352 AVVEMADIID
-362 QKIANNAGRLKPK
+362 KKIANNAGRLKPK
-375 TAAGQ
+375 TAALQ
-380 SKRGDDIQGAIQD
+380 SQRGNDIQGAIQD
-393 AVARKGKGGKVV
+393 AVARKGKDGKVA
-405 GGVEFERGKLYGAA
+405 GGVEFERGKLYDAA
-419 YGATEGAGVTLNS
+419 YGATEGAQVSLPS
-432 LEDAIQAGLG
+432 LEATIQSSLK
-442 DMNLPRDMTG
+442 DMNLPTDMAG
-452 DIINLLGERVGKNA
+452 DVIELLGERVGKNSA
-466 ASIIDDLTRM
+466 QVVDDLTRM
-476 HGSGT
+476 HGKGSA
-481 SGVTKSST
+481 

-500 GIAKDAKLHKTGALT
+500 QIAKDAKLNKTGNLT
-515 PTERNARALHANIKA
+515 VTERHARTLHENVKA
-530 LRDKVIDEQAPAA
+530 LRNEVIDEQAPAA
-543 RPLFKSADD
+543 RPLFESADT
-552 HFQKKVLPARELDVD
+552 HYREKVLPARELDVD
-567 KILSTEASGAY
+567 KILSKEASGAY
-578 SQQGEQVIDAA
+578 THQGEQVIDAA

-595 VKQILKVTG
+595 VKQILEVTG
-604 NDSTVKKTL
+604 NDSAVRKTM

-624 PQSLS
+624 PQNLS
-629 WDDDIVTALWGSG
+629 WDDDIVTELWSSG
-642 KVKSLQ
+642 KVKSLR

-653 LKGRK
+653 LKGRSS
-658 LAMSSKTEAAFN
+658 AMSAKTEAAFN

-685 NELKKAHK
+685 GELSKANKADEELAKSLKKR
-693 ADTDLAEA
+693 LV
-701 LKKKLIRAVREDKV
+701 RAVREDKV
-715 EINSKNAGEFVDT
+715 EINSRNAGEFVDT
-728 MNNSSPAEINA
+728 MTNSSPAEINA

-758 QASFDRLQSITKG
+758 QAAFDRLQSVTKG

-784 WTPELMDAQLKGAS
+784 WTPELMEAQLKGAS

-806 GKDQVKDLMDL
+806 GKDQVKDLLDL

-836 RTGGSVGQGG
+836 RTGGSIGQGG

-868 AYGSKMLKPLVKAL
+868 AYGSKMLKPFVKAL
-882 DPENVTF
+882 DPENVQF

-899 AMMAT
+899 AMLST
-904 QRGAKALGDEMDAD
+904 RRGAQALGDEMDSD
-918 PEFEAFMEDQMA
+918 PEFEAFMENQMA
-930 GGGSPQASQ
+930 GGQPSQAAQAPR

>member
-24 ASISDAMRAHPTFQ
+24 SSISDAMRAHPTFQ

-134 EQETGGQFRA
+134 EQETGGKFRA

-171 AAVATGGASIPLM
+171 AAVATGGASIPLL

-211 QLGESLKRR
+211 QLGESFKRR

-254 GSVLKAIDDVNLKY
+254 GSVMKALGDINLKY
-268 SNDVG
+268 GDGVG
-273 QIEATTAMEIGE
+273 RIEATTAMEIGE
-285 QSAKEESVRA
+285 KSAKGESVRA
-295 GFGGA
+295 GFGGI
-300 PHKQLENIRIR
+300 PHKELENIRIR
-311 SAQIRDVMRGK
+311 SARIRDVMRGD

-345 MRASKDK
+345 MRESKDK

-380 SKRGDDIQGAIQD
+380 TQRGDSIQGAIQD
-393 AVARKGKGGKVV
+393 AVARKEGGKVV
-405 GGVEFERGKLYGAA
+405 GGVEFERGKLYDAA
-419 YGATEGAGVTLNS
+419 YGATEGAQVSLPS
-432 LEDAIQAGLG
+432 LEATIQSSLK
-442 DMNLPRDMTG
+442 DMNLPTDMAG
-452 DIINLLGERVGKNA
+452 DVIELLGERVGKNSA
-466 ASIIDDLTRM
+466 QVVDDLTRM
-476 HGSGT
+476 HGNGSA
-481 SGVTKSST
+481 

-500 GIAKDAKLHKTGALT
+500 QIAKDAKLNKTGALT
-515 PTERNARALHANIKA
+515 VTERHARTLHANVKA

-552 HFQKKVLPARELDVD
+552 HFKQKVLPARELDVD
-567 KILSTEASGAY
+567 KILSKEASGAY
-578 SQQGEQVIDAA
+578 SHQGEQVIDAA

-604 NDSTVKKTL
+604 NDSAVKKTL

-642 KVKSLQ
+642 KVKSLR

-670 KAMGAMDDTSRNKAL
+670 KAMGAMDDTSRNRAL
-685 NELKKAHK
+685 NERKKAHK

-728 MNNSSPAEINA
+728 MTNSSPAEIKA

-758 QASFDRLQSITKG
+758 QASFDRLQSLTKG

-784 WTPELMDAQLKGAS
+784 WTPELMEAQLKGAS
-798 GKRWEALL
+798 GDRWAALL
-806 GKDQVKDLMDL
+806 GKDQVKDLRDL

-836 RTGGSVGQGG
+836 RTGGSIGQGG

-918 PEFEAFMEDQMA
+918 PEFESWMENQMA

>member
-1 MATLEELEDAL
+1 MQNALASADASGDNEDAKL
-12 ITAGESGNTKAT
+12 IAAD
-24 ASISDAMRAHPTFQ
+24 IRAHPTFQ
-38 GNAKEKLD
+38 QNAKGALD
-46 SGSYGL
+46 SGDYKYGA
-52 DANLQH
+52 DGMTE
-58 LGKDEKRAEMSKY
+58 LGKDEQRANMSKQ

-184 AGASA
+184 AGAAA

-211 QLGESLKRR
+211 QLGESFKRR

-254 GSVLKAIDDVNLKY
+254 GSVMKALGDINLKY
-268 SNDVG
+268 GDGVG
-273 QIEATTAMEIGE
+273 RIEATTAMEIGE
-285 QSAKEESVRA
+285 KSAKGESVRA
-295 GFGGA
+295 GFGGI
-300 PHKQLENIRIR
+300 PHKELENIRIR
-311 SAQIRDVMRGK
+311 SARIRDVMRGD

-345 MRASKDK
+345 MRESKDK
-352 AVVDMADIID
+352 AVIDMADIID

-375 TAAGQ
+375 TAALQ

-393 AVARKGKGGKVV
+393 AVARKGKGGKTV
-405 GGVEFERGKLYGAA
+405 GGVEFERGKLYDAA
-419 YGATEGAGVTLNS
+419 YGATKGAEVSLPS
-432 LEDAIQAGLG
+432 LESAVQAGLG

-452 DIINLLGERVGKNA
+452 DVINLLGERVGKNA
-466 ASIIDDLTRM
+466 ANIIDDLTRM
-476 HGSGT
+476 HGKG
-481 SGVTKSST
+481 ST

-500 GIAKDAKLHKTGALT
+500 GIAKDAKLHKTGTLT

-543 RPLFKSADD
+543 RPLFSTADT
-552 HFQKKVLPARELDVD
+552 HFQRKVLPARELDVD

-578 SQQGEQVIDAA
+578 SHQGEQVIDAA

-595 VKQILKVTG
+595 VKQILRVTG

-613 RDAYLERISAN
+613 KDAYLERISAN

-658 LAMSSKTEAAFN
+658 LAMSAKTEAAFN
-670 KAMGAMDDTSRNKAL
+670 KVMGAMDDTSRNRAIK
-685 NELKKAHK
+685 ELDKAHK
-693 ADTDLAEA
+693 ADAELEKA
-701 LKKKLIRAVREDKV
+701 LKKKLIRAVREDKI

-728 MNNSSPAEINA
+728 MSNSSAAEIKA
-739 FYKAVENGRGGV
+739 FYKALESGKRGGV
-751 EAKEAFQ
+751 ESRQAFQ

-771 SSPQRAGKHSESL
+771 SSPQRAGKHSEAL

-798 GKRWEALL
+798 RDRWEALL
-806 GKDQVKDLMDL
+806 GEDQVKDLMDL

-860 AWRKVLNV
+860 AWRKVINV

-899 AMMAT
+899 AMMGT
-904 QRGAKALGDEMDAD
+904 RRGVKALGDEMDAD

>member
-171 AAVATGGASIPLM
+171 AAVATGGASIPLL

-328 ESAFKG
+328 ESAFAG

-380 SKRGDDIQGAIQD
+380 TQRGDSIQGAIQD
-393 AVARKGKGGKVV
+393 AVARKEGGKVV
-405 GGVEFERGKLYGAA
+405 GGVEFERGKLYDAA
-419 YGATEGAGVTLNS
+419 YGATEGAQVSLPS
-432 LEDAIQAGLG
+432 LEATIQSSLK
-442 DMNLPRDMTG
+442 DMNLPTDMAG
-452 DIINLLGERVGKNA
+452 DVIELLGERVGKNSA
-466 ASIIDDLTRM
+466 QVVDDLTRM
-476 HGSGT
+476 HGNGSA
-481 SGVTKSST
+481 

-500 GIAKDAKLHKTGALT
+500 QIAKDAKLNKTGALT
-515 PTERNARALHANIKA
+515 VTERHARTLHANVKA

-552 HFQKKVLPARELDVD
+552 HFKQKVLPARELDVD

-578 SQQGEQVIDAA
+578 SHQGEQVIDAA

-604 NDSTVKKTL
+604 NDSAVKKTL

-670 KAMGAMDDTSRNKAL
+670 KVMGAMDDTSRNRAIK
-685 NELKKAHK
+685 ELDKAHK
-693 ADTDLAEA
+693 ADAELEKA

-728 MNNSSPAEINA
+728 MNNSSPAEIKA
-739 FYKAVENGRGGV
+739 FYEAVEKGRGGV

-758 QASFDRLQSITKG
+758 QASFDRLQSLTKG
-771 SSPQRAGKHSESL
+771 SSPQRAGKHSEAL

-798 GKRWEALL
+798 RDRWEALL

-918 PEFEAFMEDQMA
+918 PEFESWMENRMA
-930 GGGSPQASQ
+930 GGESPQASQ

>member
-12 ITAGESGNTKAT
+12 IAAGEAGNTDAT
-24 ASISDAMRAHPTFQ
+24 ARISDAMRAHPTFQ
-38 GNAKEKLD
+38 LNAKKQLDSGAYKLD
-46 SGSYGL
+46 SEGVMELSKGESR
-52 DANLQH
+52 AN
-58 LGKDEKRAEMSKY
+58 MSKY
-71 MARSMGLKD
+71 LARSMGLKD

-123 VGGKMKLLYRD
+123 IGGKMKILYRD
-134 EQETGGQFRA
+134 DQETGGKFRA

-156 GDTAGTA
+156 GDTAGSA

-171 AAVATGGASIPLM
+171 AAALTGGASIPLM
-184 AGASA
+184 AGAAA
-189 LGGLA
+189 LGGLTA
-194 AGVGQ
+194 SVGQ

-211 QLGESLKRR
+211 QLGESFKRR

-234 GVGGKLLTQSLSKR
+234 GVGGKLLTRSLSKR

-268 SNDVG
+268 GDG
-273 QIEATTAMEIGE
+273 GRIEATTAMGIGE
-285 QSAKEESVRA
+285 DAAKKESTRA

-311 SAQIRDVMRGK
+311 SGQIRDVMRGK

-334 YVDDVNEQLNI
+334 YVDDVNEQLNV
-345 MRASKDK
+345 MRTSKDK
-352 AVVDMADIID
+352 AVVEMADIID
-362 QKIANNAGRLKPK
+362 KKIANNAGRLKPK
-375 TAAGQ
+375 TAALQ
-380 SKRGDDIQGAIQD
+380 SQRGNDIQGAIQD
-393 AVARKGKGGKVV
+393 AVARRGKGGKVA
-405 GGVEFERGKLYGAA
+405 GGVEFERGKLYDAA
-419 YGATEGAGVTLNS
+419 YGATEGAQVSLPS
-432 LEDAIQAGLG
+432 LESAVQAGLG

-452 DIINLLGERVGKNA
+452 DVINLLGERVGRNA
-466 ASIIDDLTRM
+466 ANIIDDLTRM
-476 HGSGT
+476 HGKG
-481 SGVTKSST
+481 ST

-500 GIAKDAKLHKTGALT
+500 GIAKDAKLHKTGTLT
-515 PTERNARALHANIKA
+515 PTERNARALHTNIKA
-530 LRDKVIDEQAPAA
+530 LRDEVIDEQAPAA

-552 HFQKKVLPARELDVD
+552 HFRAKVLPARELDVD

-578 SQQGEQVIDAA
+578 SHQGEQVIDAA

-604 NDSTVKKTL
+604 NDSAVRRTM

-624 PQSLS
+624 PQNLS
-629 WDDDIVTALWGSG
+629 WDDDIVTELWGSG
-642 KVKSLQ
+642 KVKSLR

-653 LKGRK
+653 LKGRSS
-658 LAMSSKTEAAFN
+658 AMSAKTEAAFN

-685 NELKKAHK
+685 GELSKANKADEELAKSLKKR
-693 ADTDLAEA
+693 LV
-701 LKKKLIRAVREDKV
+701 RAVREDKV
-715 EINSKNAGEFVDT
+715 EINSRNAGEFVDT
-728 MNNSSPAEINA
+728 MTNSSPAEINA

-758 QASFDRLQSITKG
+758 QAAFDRLQSITKG

-784 WTPELMDAQLKGAS
+784 WTPELMEAQLKGAS
-798 GKRWEALL
+798 RKRWEALL
-806 GKDQVKDLMDL
+806 GKDQVKDLLDL

-836 RTGGSVGQGG
+836 RTGGSIGQGG

-882 DPENVTF
+882 DPENVQF
-889 DDALFKKIMP
+889 DDALFKKIVPSMLS
-899 AMMAT
+899 T
-904 QRGAKALGDEMDAD
+904 RRGAQALGDEMDSD
-918 PEFEAFMEDQMA
+918 PEFEAFMENQMA
-930 GGGSPQASQ
+930 GGQPSEAPQAPQR

>member
-12 ITAGESGNTKAT
+12 IAAGEAGNTDAT
-24 ASISDAMRAHPTFQ
+24 ARISEAMRAHPTFQ
-38 GNAKEKLD
+38 LNAKKQLDSGAYKLD
-46 SGSYGL
+46 SEGVME
-52 DANLQH
+52 
-58 LGKDEKRAEMSKY
+58 LGKGESRANMSKY
-71 MARSMGLKD
+71 LARSMGLRD

-123 VGGKMKLLYRD
+123 VGGKMKILYRD
-134 EQETGGQFRA
+134 DQETGGKFRA

-171 AAVATGGASIPLM
+171 AAALTGGASIPLM
-184 AGASA
+184 AGAAA
-189 LGGLA
+189 LGGLT

-199 DTAVRAASGEDL
+199 DTAVRAGSGEDL
-211 QLGESLKRR
+211 QLGESFKRR

-254 GSVLKAIDDVNLKY
+254 GSVLKALDDINFKYSDDV
-268 SNDVG
+268 G
-273 QIEATTAMEIGE
+273 RIEATTAMEIGE
-285 QSAKEESVRA
+285 KSAKAESVRA
-295 GFGGA
+295 GFGGK
-300 PHKQLENIRIR
+300 PHKELENIRIR
-311 SAQIRDVMRGK
+311 SARIRDVMRGD

-328 ESAFKG
+328 ESAFAG

-345 MRASKDK
+345 MRTSKDK

-380 SKRGDDIQGAIQD
+380 TQRGNDIQGAIQD

-419 YGATEGAGVTLNS
+419 YGATEGAGVSLPS
-432 LEDAIQAGLG
+432 LESAVQAGLG

-452 DIINLLGERVGKNA
+452 DVITLLGERVGKNA
-466 ASIIDDLTRM
+466 ANIIDDLTRM
-476 HGSGT
+476 HGKG
-481 SGVTKSST
+481 SS
-489 LTVQQVDDYLQ
+489 LTIQQVDDYLQ

-578 SQQGEQVIDAA
+578 SNQGEQVIDAA

-629 WDDDIVTALWGSG
+629 WDDNIVTSLWGSG

-658 LAMSSKTEAAFN
+658 LAMSAKTETAFN
-670 KAMGAMDDTSRNKAL
+670 KVMGAMDDTSRNRAIK
-685 NELKKAHK
+685 ELDKAHK
-693 ADTDLAEA
+693 ADADLAKA
-701 LKKKLIRAVREDKV
+701 LKKKLIRAVREDKI

-728 MNNSSPAEINA
+728 MSNSSAAEIKA
-739 FYKAVENGRGGV
+739 FYKALESGKRGGV
-751 EAKEAFQ
+751 ESRQAFQ

-771 SSPQRAGKHSESL
+771 SSPQRAGKHSEAL

-798 GKRWEALL
+798 RDRWEALL
-806 GKDQVKDLMDL
+806 GEDQVKDLIDL

-860 AWRKVLNV
+860 AWRKVINV

-899 AMMAT
+899 AMMGT
-904 QRGAKALGDEMDAD
+904 RRGVKALGDEMDAD
-918 PEFEAFMEDQMA
+918 PEFEAFMEEQMA
-930 GGGSPQASQ
+930 GGGSPQAPQ

>member
-328 ESAFKG
+328 ESAFAG

-380 SKRGDDIQGAIQD
+380 TQRGDSIQGAIQD
-393 AVARKGKGGKVV
+393 AVARKEGGKVV
-405 GGVEFERGKLYGAA
+405 GGVEFERGKLYDAA
-419 YGATEGAGVTLNS
+419 YGATEGAQVSLPS
-432 LEDAIQAGLG
+432 LEATIQSSLK
-442 DMNLPRDMTG
+442 DMNLPTDMAG
-452 DIINLLGERVGKNA
+452 DVIELLGERVGKNSA
-466 ASIIDDLTRM
+466 QVVDDLTRM
-476 HGSGT
+476 HGNGSA
-481 SGVTKSST
+481 

-500 GIAKDAKLHKTGALT
+500 QIAKDAKLNKTGALT
-515 PTERNARALHANIKA
+515 VTERHARTLHANVKA

-552 HFQKKVLPARELDVD
+552 HFKQKVLPARELDVD
-567 KILSTEASGAY
+567 KILSKEASGAY
-578 SQQGEQVIDAA
+578 SHQGEQVIDAA

-604 NDSTVKKTL
+604 NDSAVKKTL

-670 KAMGAMDDTSRNKAL
+670 KAMGAMDDTSRNRAL

-728 MNNSSPAEINA
+728 MTNSSPAEIKA

-758 QASFDRLQSITKG
+758 QASFDRLQSLTKG
-771 SSPQRAGKHSESL
+771 SSPQRAGKHSEAL

-798 GKRWEALL
+798 RDRWEALL

-836 RTGGSVGQGG
+836 RTGGSIGQGG

-860 AWRKVLNV
+860 AWRKVINV

-918 PEFEAFMEDQMA
+918 PEFESWMENQMA
-930 GGGSPQASQ
+930 GGESPQASQ

>member
-116 ENIRATE
+116 ENIQATE

-163 LPIAGAVG
+163 APIAGAVG
-171 AAVATGGASIPLM
+171 AAVATGGASIPLL

-194 AGVGQ
+194 ASVGQ

-254 GSVLKAIDDVNLKY
+254 GSVLKAIDDVNLRY

-328 ESAFKG
+328 ESAFAG
-334 YVDDVNEQLNI
+334 YVDDVNEQLNM

-380 SKRGDDIQGAIQD
+380 AQRGDSIQGAIQD
-393 AVARKGKGGKVV
+393 AVARKEGGKVV

-419 YGATEGAGVTLNS
+419 YGATEGAGVSLPS
-432 LEDAIQAGLG
+432 LESAVQAGLG

-452 DIINLLGERVGKNA
+452 DVINLLGERVGKNA
-466 ASIIDDLTRM
+466 ANIIDDLTRM
-476 HGSGT
+476 HGKG
-481 SGVTKSST
+481 ST

-500 GIAKDAKLHKTGALT
+500 GIAKDAKLHKTGTLT

-578 SQQGEQVIDAA
+578 SHQGEQVIDAA

-604 NDSTVKKTL
+604 NDSAVKKTL

-642 KVKSLQ
+642 KVKSLR

-806 GKDQVKDLMDL
+806 GKDQVKDLRDL

-836 RTGGSVGQGG
+836 RTGGSIGQGG

-860 AWRKVLNV
+860 AWRKVINV

-899 AMMAT
+899 AMLAT

-918 PEFEAFMEDQMA
+918 PEFESWMENQMA
-930 GGGSPQASQ
+930 GGESPQASQ

>member
-12 ITAGESGNTKAT
+12 IAAGEAGNTDAV
-24 ASISDAMRAHPTFQ
+24 ARISDAMRAHPTFQ
-38 GNAKEKLD
+38 LNAKKQLD
-46 SGSYGL
+46 SGAYNL
-52 DANLQH
+52 DSGGVMELSRGESRAN
-58 LGKDEKRAEMSKY
+58 MSKY
-71 MARSMGLKD
+71 LARSMGLKD

-95 KLSFQPTEKDK
+95 KLSFQPTEQDK

-134 EQETGGQFRA
+134 EQETGGKFRA

-156 GDTAGTA
+156 GDTAGSA

-171 AAVATGGASIPLM
+171 AAALTGGASIPLM
-184 AGASA
+184 AGAAA
-189 LGGLA
+189 LGGFT

-211 QLGESLKRR
+211 QLEESFKRR

-254 GSVLKAIDDVNLKY
+254 GSVLKALDDINLKFGDDV
-268 SNDVG
+268 G
-273 QIEATTAMEIGE
+273 RIEATTAMEIGE
-285 QSAKEESVRA
+285 KSAKAESVRA
-295 GFGGA
+295 GFGGN
-300 PHKQLENIRIR
+300 PHKELENIRIR
-311 SAQIRDVMRGK
+311 SARIRDVMRGD

-328 ESAFKG
+328 ESAFAG

-345 MRASKDK
+345 MRTSKDK

-375 TAAGQ
+375 TAALQ

-393 AVARKGKGGKVV
+393 AVARQGKGGKVV

-419 YGATEGAGVTLNS
+419 YGATEGAGVSLPS
-432 LEDAIQAGLG
+432 LESAVQAGLG

-452 DIINLLGERVGKNA
+452 DVITLLGERVGKNA
-466 ASIIDDLTRM
+466 ANIIDDLTRM
-476 HGSGT
+476 HGKG
-481 SGVTKSST
+481 SS
-489 LTVQQVDDYLQ
+489 LTIQQVDDYLQ
-500 GIAKDAKLHKTGALT
+500 GIAKDAKLHKTGAST

-552 HFQKKVLPARELDVD
+552 HFRAKVLPARELDVD

-578 SQQGEQVIDAA
+578 SHQGEQVVDAA

-595 VKQILKVTG
+595 VNQILKVTG

-629 WDDDIVTALWGSG
+629 WDDNIVTALWGSG

-648 KAQAI
+648 KAQSI

-658 LAMSSKTEAAFN
+658 LAMSAKTEDAFN
-670 KAMGAMDDTSRNKAL
+670 KVMGAMDDTSRNRAIK
-685 NELKKAHK
+685 ELRKAHK
-693 ADTDLAEA
+693 ADTDLAKA
-701 LKKKLIRAVREDKV
+701 LKKKLIRAVRDDKV

-771 SSPQRAGKHSESL
+771 SSPQRAGKHSEAL

-798 GKRWEALL
+798 RDRWEALL
-806 GKDQVKDLMDL
+806 GKDQVKDLIDL

-860 AWRKVLNV
+860 AWRKVINV

-899 AMMAT
+899 AMMGT
-904 QRGAKALGDEMDAD
+904 QRGVKALGDEMDAD

-930 GGGSPQASQ
+930 GGRSPQASQ

>member
-171 AAVATGGASIPLM
+171 AAVATGGASIPLL

-328 ESAFKG
+328 ESAFAG

-380 SKRGDDIQGAIQD
+380 TQRGDSIQGAIQD
-393 AVARKGKGGKVV
+393 AVARKEGGKVV

-419 YGATEGAGVTLNS
+419 YGATEGAQVSLPS
-432 LEDAIQAGLG
+432 LEATIQSSLK
-442 DMNLPRDMTG
+442 DMNLPTDMAG
-452 DIINLLGERVGKNA
+452 DVIELLGERVGKNSA
-466 ASIIDDLTRM
+466 QVVDDLTRM
-476 HGSGT
+476 HGNGSA
-481 SGVTKSST
+481 

-500 GIAKDAKLHKTGALT
+500 QIAKDAKLNKTGALT
-515 PTERNARALHANIKA
+515 VTERHARTLHANVKA

-552 HFQKKVLPARELDVD
+552 HFKQKVLPARELDVD

-578 SQQGEQVIDAA
+578 SHQGEQVIDAA

-604 NDSTVKKTL
+604 NDSAVKKTL

-670 KAMGAMDDTSRNKAL
+670 KAMGAMDDTSRNRAL

-739 FYKAVENGRGGV
+739 FYKAVEDGRGGV

-918 PEFEAFMEDQMA
+918 PEFESWMENQMA

>member
-24 ASISDAMRAHPTFQ
+24 SSISDAMRAHPTFQ

-184 AGASA
+184 AGAAA

-211 QLGESLKRR
+211 QLGESFKRR

-328 ESAFKG
+328 ESAFAG

-380 SKRGDDIQGAIQD
+380 TQRGDSIQGAIQD
-393 AVARKGKGGKVV
+393 AVARKEGGKVV
-405 GGVEFERGKLYGAA
+405 GGVEFERGKLYDAA
-419 YGATEGAGVTLNS
+419 YGATEGAQVSLPS
-432 LEDAIQAGLG
+432 LEATIQSSLK
-442 DMNLPRDMTG
+442 DMNLPTDMAG
-452 DIINLLGERVGKNA
+452 DVIELLGERVGKNSA
-466 ASIIDDLTRM
+466 QVVDDLTRM
-476 HGSGT
+476 HGNGSA
-481 SGVTKSST
+481 

-500 GIAKDAKLHKTGALT
+500 QIAKDAKLNKTGALT
-515 PTERNARALHANIKA
+515 VTERHARTLHANVKA

-552 HFQKKVLPARELDVD
+552 HFKQKVLPARELDVD

-578 SQQGEQVIDAA
+578 SHQGEQVIDAA

-604 NDSTVKKTL
+604 NDSAVKKTL

-658 LAMSSKTEAAFN
+658 LAMSAKTEAAFN
-670 KAMGAMDDTSRNKAL
+670 KAMGAMDDTSRNRAL

-806 GKDQVKDLMDL
+806 GKDQVKDLRDL

-860 AWRKVLNV
+860 AWRKVINV

-918 PEFEAFMEDQMA
+918 PEFESWMENQMA
-930 GGGSPQASQ
+930 GGESPQAPQ

>member
-1 MATLEELEDAL
+1 MPTLEQMQNALASADASGDNEDAKL
-12 ITAGESGNTKAT
+12 IAAD
-24 ASISDAMRAHPTFQ
+24 IRAHPTFQ
-38 GNAKEKLD
+38 QNAKGALD
-46 SGSYGL
+46 SGDYKYGA
-52 DANLQH
+52 DGMTE
-58 LGKDEKRAEMSKY
+58 LGKDEQRANMSKQ

-184 AGASA
+184 AGAAA

-211 QLGESLKRR
+211 QLGESFKRR

-254 GSVLKAIDDVNLKY
+254 GSVMKALGDINLKY
-268 SNDVG
+268 GDGVG
-273 QIEATTAMEIGE
+273 RIEATTAMEIGE
-285 QSAKEESVRA
+285 KSAKGESVRA
-295 GFGGA
+295 GFGGI
-300 PHKQLENIRIR
+300 PHKELENIRIR
-311 SAQIRDVMRGK
+311 SARIRDVMRGD

-345 MRASKDK
+345 MRESKDK

-375 TAAGQ
+375 TAALQ

-393 AVARKGKGGKVV
+393 AVARKGKGGKTV
-405 GGVEFERGKLYGAA
+405 GGVEFERGKLYDAA
-419 YGATEGAGVTLNS
+419 YGATKGAEVSLPS
-432 LEDAIQAGLG
+432 LESAVQAGLG

-452 DIINLLGERVGKNA
+452 DVINLLGERVGKNA
-466 ASIIDDLTRM
+466 ANIIDDLTRM
-476 HGSGT
+476 HGKG
-481 SGVTKSST
+481 ST

-500 GIAKDAKLHKTGALT
+500 GIAKDAKLHKTGTLT

-543 RPLFKSADD
+543 RPLFSTADT

-578 SQQGEQVIDAA
+578 SHQGEQVIDAA

-595 VKQILKVTG
+595 VKQILRVTG

-613 RDAYLERISAN
+613 KDAYLERISAN

-642 KVKSLQ
+642 KVKSLR

-658 LAMSSKTEAAFN
+658 LAMSAKTEAAFN
-670 KAMGAMDDTSRNKAL
+670 KVMGAMDDTSRNRAIK
-685 NELKKAHK
+685 ELDKAHK
-693 ADTDLAEA
+693 ADAELEKA
-701 LKKKLIRAVREDKV
+701 LKKKLIRAVREDKI

-728 MNNSSPAEINA
+728 MSNSSAAEIKA
-739 FYKAVENGRGGV
+739 FYKALESGKRGGV
-751 EAKEAFQ
+751 ESRQAFQ

-771 SSPQRAGKHSESL
+771 SSPQRAGKHSEAL

-798 GKRWEALL
+798 RDRWEALL
-806 GKDQVKDLMDL
+806 GEDQVKDLMDL

-860 AWRKVLNV
+860 AWRKVINV

-899 AMMAT
+899 AMMGT
-904 QRGAKALGDEMDAD
+904 RRGVKALGDEMDAD

>member
-171 AAVATGGASIPLM
+171 AAVATGGASIPLL

-328 ESAFKG
+328 ESAFAG

-380 SKRGDDIQGAIQD
+380 TQRGDSIQGAIQD
-393 AVARKGKGGKVV
+393 AVARKEGGKVV
-405 GGVEFERGKLYGAA
+405 GGVEFERGKLYDAA
-419 YGATEGAGVTLNS
+419 YGATEGAQVSLPS
-432 LEDAIQAGLG
+432 LEATIQSSLK
-442 DMNLPRDMTG
+442 DMNLPTDMAG
-452 DIINLLGERVGKNA
+452 DVIELLGERVGKNSA
-466 ASIIDDLTRM
+466 QVVDDLTRM
-476 HGSGT
+476 HGNGSA
-481 SGVTKSST
+481 

-500 GIAKDAKLHKTGALT
+500 QIAKDAKLNKTGALT
-515 PTERNARALHANIKA
+515 VTERHARTLHANVKA

-552 HFQKKVLPARELDVD
+552 HFKQKVLPARELDVD
-567 KILSTEASGAY
+567 KILSKEASGAY
-578 SQQGEQVIDAA
+578 SNQGEQVIDAA

-604 NDSTVKKTL
+604 NDSAVKKTL

-670 KAMGAMDDTSRNKAL
+670 KVMGAMDDTSRNRAIK
-685 NELKKAHK
+685 ELDKAHK
-693 ADTDLAEA
+693 ADAELEKA

-728 MNNSSPAEINA
+728 MNNSSPAEIKA
-739 FYKAVENGRGGV
+739 FYEAVEKGRGGV

-758 QASFDRLQSITKG
+758 QASFDRLQSLTKG
-771 SSPQRAGKHSESL
+771 SSPQRAGKHSEAL

-798 GKRWEALL
+798 RDRWEALL

-860 AWRKVLNV
+860 AWRKVINV

-918 PEFEAFMEDQMA
+918 PEFESWMENRMA
-930 GGGSPQASQ
+930 GGESPQASQ